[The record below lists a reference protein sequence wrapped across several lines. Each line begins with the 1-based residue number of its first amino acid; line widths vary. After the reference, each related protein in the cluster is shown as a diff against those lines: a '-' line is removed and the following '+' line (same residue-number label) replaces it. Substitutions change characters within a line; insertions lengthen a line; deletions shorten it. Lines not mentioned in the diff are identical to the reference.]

1 MLKKGIA
8 LLTVLTVL
16 SAAGSAWA
24 LGLGIG
30 YKLPTGDFGEAYSGG
45 YGANVAFMFPVAPT
59 VTAWGDVGYTRFT
72 ADSSFWSLNPLAPGD
87 LDVWGFNA
95 GAKVGLGPLYVGAE
109 AGYFTEID
117 EFGLTPLVG
126 MSVAILDFSVRYKAT
141 GDANWWDFRASISFG
156 P

>member
-8 LLTVLTVL
+8 LLVVLTVL

-30 YKLPTGDFGEAYSGG
+30 YKLPTGEFGDLYDGG
-45 YGANVAFMFPVAPT
+45 VGANVAFMFPVAPT
-59 VTAWGDVGYTRFT
+59 VTAWADVGYTKFL
-72 ADSSFWSLNPLAPGD
+72 AKSSFGGLNPYGTGD
-87 LDVWGFNA
+87 LDVWGFNG

-109 AGYFTEID
+109 AGYFTGID

-141 GDANWWDFRASISFG
+141 GDVNWWDLRASISFG